1 LTETAGALKSF
12 TLRCHND
19 GSAEGTSYWNKL
31 PQSKSG
37 REKKTSPYA
46 PGWYQAYLG
55 VSSNP
60 HAQTLSNTA
69 GHVGVYN
76 GRGGL
81 STMTHPKM
89 PE

>member
-1 LTETAGALKSF
+1 MEALKAHH
-12 TLRCHND
+12 TGTNCHNPNQ
-19 GSAEGTSYWNKL
+19 GEK
-31 PQSKSG
+31 
-37 REKKTSPYA
+37 KKTSPYA

-60 HAQTLSNTA
+60 HAQTLSNAA
-69 GHVGVYN
+69 GHSVGVYN

-81 STMTHPKM
+81 STMTHTKM